1 MSAINR
7 KAIFTAVR
15 ALRKGQGFTLA
26 EVRVLDA
33 AIDEALRTLPTV
45 TPTNLPIVTPPQLS
59 VSRQVS
65 QRGIA
70 LIHSFEQC
78 RLDAYPDPGSRD
90 GNPWTIGWGSTG
102 PGIKK
107 GVTWTQAE
115 CDARFAADLAA
126 FAAKVD
132 ALVGMV
138 PTTQHQFDAMVSLA
152 YNIGV
157 GALGK
162 STVLRLH
169 KAGDYLGAARA
180 FLMWNKN
187 DGKVMRGLTRRRL
200 AEADLYDDP
209 ETQP

>member
-7 KAIFTAVR
+7 APIFQAVK

-33 AIDEALRTLPTV
+33 AIDAAIRDTRIDPPV
-45 TPTNLPIVTPPQLS
+45 TITPPAS
-59 VSRQVS
+59 TGRQVS
-65 QRGIA
+65 QRGID

-102 PGIKK
+102 PGIQR
-107 GVTWTQAE
+107 GTRWTQAQ
-115 CDARFAADLAA
+115 CDERFRQDLAK

-132 ALVGMV
+132 ALLGTTK
-138 PTTQHQFDAMVSLA
+138 TTQHQFDAMVSLA

-157 GALGK
+157 GALAK
-162 STVLRLH
+162 STVLRKH
-169 KAGDYLGAARA
+169 KAGDHVGAARA

-187 DGKVMRGLTRRRL
+187 DGKEMRGLTRRRL
-200 AEADLYDDP
+200 AEADLYDD
-209 ETQP
+209 